1 VHRTPA
7 RRRARLRWAALL
19 CALAGAGPLVRGAPP
34 SASAILQELRSFR
47 ELGSVLYIAAHP
59 DDENTRLIA
68 YFARGRNYR
77 TAYLS
82 LTRGDGGQD
91 LLGPELGEELG
102 VIRTQELLAA
112 RRIDGGRQFFTRAR
126 DFGFSKDYADT
137 LRRWDR
143 QQVLSD
149 IVRVIREFRP
159 DILVTRFSTV
169 PGGTHGHHT
178 ASAVL
183 ALEAFR
189 LAGDPKAFP
198 EQLARLTPWQPKRIL
213 WNNGFGPSSLGR
225 SVPRLQLDDGGY
237 DALLGES
244 YGEIAA
250 RSRSMHKSQGMG
262 AIGTR
267 GAAVESFQL
276 LDGAPATR
284 DILEGVD
291 TSWGRFPGGA
301 DIGPMATDLIT
312 RFNPEDPAASV
323 PALLALRTRRATLAA
338 DPVVAE
344 KRALLDR
351 ILADCLGLHVETTI
365 AHAEVVPGETLAL
378 RHTVIVR
385 AHVPVR
391 WLDTRYPTGAD
402 GHFEAVA
409 LAHDRPASRA
419 GLVELPADTPPST
432 PYWLREEGTPGM
444 FRVDDP
450 ALIGRPEN
458 PPVFPIEEVFAV
470 GGQELVVTDEP
481 VQVVAD
487 PVRGELREALAVV
500 PPVTLGW
507 TDDLTLLAPGASRS
521 AVVEIV
527 AARPVA
533 GGQLRIEAPPGWTAA
548 PAAQP
553 FAFARAGEKRR
564 LTFTITAPPEA
575 VTGYFVPAADIAG
588 RTYRN
593 GRQDIR
599 YDHIPGQLLQPPA
612 RLKAVSLDLAIKS
625 RQVGYLAGAGDEVA
639 ASIARMGCVVTP
651 LSGADLTPE
660 RLRSFDAVVIGV
672 RAFNTRTD
680 LIPRL
685 PALWAYVQGGGD
697 VIELYNRPNGLQGV
711 PIAPYPLRLSELRV
725 TDEHAAVTLL
735 APAHPA
741 LTTPNRIAPA
751 DFAGWVQERGTYFP
765 SEWDAHFVPI
775 LACSD
780 AGEPPREGGLLIAP
794 YGRGYFVYTGLSW
807 FRQLPSGVPGAYR
820 LFANLLSLGK

>member
-1 VHRTPA
+1 MGVGTRAAPA
-7 RRRARLRWAALL
+7 
-19 CALAGAGPLVRGAPP
+19 PV
-34 SASAILQELRSFR
+34 SASAILQELKSFR

-91 LLGPELGEELG
+91 LLGPELGEGLG

-112 RRIDGGRQFFTRAR
+112 RRVDGGRQFFSRAR

-137 LRRWDR
+137 LRKWDR

-169 PGGTHGHHT
+169 PGGKHGHHT

-183 ALEAFR
+183 ALEAFK

-198 EQLARLTPWQPKRIL
+198 EQLTTLTPWQPKRIL
-213 WNNGFGPSSLGR
+213 WNNGFGPSGLG
-225 SVPRLQLDDGGY
+225 SSAPRLRLDDGGY
-237 DALLGES
+237 NALLGES

-250 RSRSMHKSQGMG
+250 QSRSMHKSQGMG
-262 AIGTR
+262 TVGTR
-267 GAAVESFQL
+267 GAAYESFQL
-276 LDGAPATR
+276 LDGAPATQ

-301 DIGPMATDLIT
+301 DIGPMVTDVISH
-312 RFNPEDPAASV
+312 FSPEDPAASV
-323 PALLALRTRRATLAA
+323 PALLALRRRLAALPA

-351 ILADCLGLHVETTI
+351 ILADCLGLYVETTI
-365 AHAEVVPGETLAL
+365 PHAEVVPDETLTL
-378 RHTVIVR
+378 RHTAIVR
-385 AHVPVR
+385 AQVPVR
-391 WLDTRYPTGAD
+391 WLATHYPTGAD
-402 GHFEAVA
+402 GHFEAIA
-409 LAHDRPASRA
+409 LAPDRPASRT
-419 GLVELPADTPPST
+419 GSVVLPADTPPST

-450 ALIGRPEN
+450 TLIGRPEN

-470 GGQELVVTDEP
+470 GGQELVIADEP
-481 VQVVAD
+481 VQVISD
-487 PVRGELREALAVV
+487 PVRGEVRQRLAVV

-507 TDDLTLLAPGASRS
+507 TDDLTLLAPGTSR
-521 AVVEIV
+521 AATVEIV
-527 AARPVA
+527 AARPIA
-533 GGQLRIEAPPGWTAA
+533 GGQLRLEAPPGWTVA
-548 PAAQP
+548 PAVQP
-553 FAFARAGEKRR
+553 FAFERPGEKRR
-564 LTFTITAPPEA
+564 LTFTLTAPAEV
-575 VTGYFVPAADIAG
+575 VTGYIVAAADIGG

-599 YDHIPGQLLQPPA
+599 YDHIPSQLLQPPA
-612 RLKAVSLDLAIKS
+612 RLKAVSLNLAIKS

-639 ASIARMGCVVTP
+639 AGIARMGCVVTP

-660 RLRSFDAVVIGV
+660 RLRAFDAIVIGV

-697 VIELYNRPNGLQGV
+697 VIALYNRPNGLQGV

-725 TDEHAAVTLL
+725 TDEHSAITLL
-735 APAHPA
+735 APGHPA
-741 LTTPNRIAPA
+741 LTTPNRIEPA
-751 DFAGWVQERGTYFP
+751 DFSGWVQERGTYFP
-765 SEWDAHFVPI
+765 SAWDAHFVPI

-780 AGEPPREGGLLIAP
+780 AGEPPLAGGLLIAP